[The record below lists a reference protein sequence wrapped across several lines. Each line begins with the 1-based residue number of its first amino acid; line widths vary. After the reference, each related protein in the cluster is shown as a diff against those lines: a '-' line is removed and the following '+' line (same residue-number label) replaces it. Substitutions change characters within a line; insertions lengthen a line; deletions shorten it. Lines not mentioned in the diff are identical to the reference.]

1 MEQKIQTKMKR
12 IVFAALLAFP
22 LLCAAQNAESAS
34 ALIAEGKAAPA
45 FTLKSPDG
53 KNVSLSDF
61 RGKYL
66 LVDFWAS
73 WCPDCRKSNP
83 YMVQLHDSLKGK
95 NIRFLGI
102 SFDTDAEAWKKCIEK
117 DGLAWTHASELK
129 KWKETAVSKSYGIK
143 WIPTFSYRPQG
154 QGGIHRIGRGRPE
167 GKTERHK
174 VLTNPAVSGSY
185 G

>member
-12 IVFAALLAFP
+12 IVLAALLAFP

-45 FTLKSPDG
+45 FTLKSPEG

-66 LVDFWAS
+66 LIDFWAS

-129 KWKETAVSKSYGIK
+129 KWKQTEISKQYNIQ
-143 WIPTFSYRPQG
+143 WIPAMYLIDRQG
-154 QGGIHRIGRGRPE
+154 QIILSTVMIEKLAAKLKELHE
-167 GKTERHK
+167 
-174 VLTNPAVSGSY
+174 L
-185 G
+185 

>member
-1 MEQKIQTKMKR
+1 MKR

-95 NIRFLGI
+95 NR
-102 SFDTDAEAWKKCIEK
+102 
-117 DGLAWTHASELK
+117 
-129 KWKETAVSKSYGIK
+129 
-143 WIPTFSYRPQG
+143 R
-154 QGGIHRIGRGRPE
+154 
-167 GKTERHK
+167 
-174 VLTNPAVSGSY
+174 LTLCSNVFWWHPGTMLPLPWQNT
-185 G
+185 

>member
-22 LLCAAQNAESAS
+22 LLCTAQNAESAS

-45 FTLKSPDG
+45 FTLKSQEG

-66 LVDFWAS
+66 LIDFWAS

-117 DGLAWTHASELK
+117 DRLAWTHASELK

-143 WIPTFSYRPQG
+143 WIPTFYLIDPK
-154 QGGIHRIGRGRPE
+154 
-167 GKTERHK
+167 GKVVVTALDEEDLK
-174 VLTNPAVSGSY
+174 KKLKDIKF
-185 G
+185 